1 MKINRKTLSLIIA
14 SLCGTSASALVGQE
28 YDPSTRAASSGRIG
42 DTAMP
47 TSDPRVG
54 SISSSDAVVPF
65 SEDTLH
71 PVSFH
76 TPEINVPGSTG
87 SSSSCGD
94 YQPVACNPCGTTSV
108 CDFSSGLTSSG
119 CGWIET
125 EALLWWGKG
134 LTGTPTILRGTSPTA
149 LPSIPI
155 AGGEDNPLG
164 TNMFAGMRVT
174 AGKWLDND
182 KNYGVM
188 GRVFGLLS
196 DGGTTTVAAAT
207 PGNPNSTGIGYF
219 DTFLAPP
226 GPAVYLANI
235 AVPGFGA
242 NTGTITVANDLDLIA
257 ADASIRTLLIGDSK
271 GRVDLLGGYS
281 FLRLDSAYGLTS
293 SVTNGVTGDG
303 TADGTVTTISDSFR
317 TKNTFH
323 GGHLGLMNELSC
335 GRFTFS
341 MLGKV
346 AMGNMNQTAIASG
359 SRRIVTPNVGTTTSN
374 FGFFAQPGN
383 TGSITRDRF
392 TFVPEAGAKMKY
404 QLGRGQ
410 FGLGYTLL
418 VLPNVAMAAD
428 QINLNVD
435 PIVGTTTPARFATD
449 TFFLHGLDLG
459 YTLKF

>member
-1 MKINRKTLSLIIA
+1 
-14 SLCGTSASALVGQE
+14 
-28 YDPSTRAASSGRIG
+28 
-42 DTAMP
+42 
-47 TSDPRVG
+47 
-54 SISSSDAVVPF
+54 
-65 SEDTLH
+65 
-71 PVSFH
+71 
-76 TPEINVPGSTG
+76 
-87 SSSSCGD
+87 
-94 YQPVACNPCGTTSV
+94 
-108 CDFSSGLTSSG
+108 
-119 CGWIET
+119 
-125 EALLWWGKG
+125 LLWWGKG

>member
-28 YDPSTRAASSGRIG
+28 YDPSTQAASSGRIG
-42 DTAMP
+42 DTALSA
-47 TSDPRVG
+47 SDPRVG
-54 SISSSDAVVPF
+54 SIRSSDAAVPF
-65 SEDTLH
+65 SEETLH

-76 TPEINVPGSTG
+76 SPEFNVPGSMESTG
-87 SSSSCGD
+87 VYSDFQSSSCS
-94 YQPVACNPCGTTSV
+94 PCGTASV
-108 CDFSSGLTSSG
+108 CNLNSGLTSSG
-119 CGWIET
+119 CGWVET

-134 LTGTPTILRGTSPTA
+134 ITGTPTILSGTSPTA

-182 KNYGVM
+182 KNYGLM

-207 PGNPNSTGIGYF
+207 AGNPNSTGIGYF

-281 FLRLDSAYGLTS
+281 FLRLDSSYGLTS
-293 SVTNGVTGDG
+293 SVTNGITGDG

-341 MLGKV
+341 MTGKV
-346 AMGNMNQTAIASG
+346 AMGNMNQTSIVSG
-359 SRRIVTPNVGTTTSN
+359 SRQIVTPNVGTTTSN
-374 FGFFAQPGN
+374 RGFFAQPGN
-383 TGSITRDRF
+383 IGTISRDRF

-410 FGLGYTLL
+410 LGVGYTLL

-435 PIVGTTTPARFATD
+435 PIVGTTTAGRFATD

-459 YTLKF
+459 YTMKF